1 MIVLY
6 CTIYCTIVYY
16 CICTVLYSVLCISS
30 WKQCQCPRCLKVWQ
44 WIIHLFK
51 ENRFFLAKINR
62 NMHSNISCIWCFRPL
77 AKAGGFQ
84 NVDILRSPPP
94 SPTLPATSS
103 WNRRDPWMLP
113 CVFFPKASRRS
124 SPGDPLRRSWPSGLH
139 VASGMDMS
147 RYMEDASCFI
157 FTYSIST
164 VGVTFFVF
172 FFFIA
177 SIDLSALRDVSILN
191 GRSSSCLYI

>member
-1 MIVLY
+1 
-6 CTIYCTIVYY
+6 
-16 CICTVLYSVLCISS
+16 
-30 WKQCQCPRCLKVWQ
+30 
-44 WIIHLFK
+44 
-51 ENRFFLAKINR
+51 
-62 NMHSNISCIWCFRPL
+62 MHSNISCIWCCRPL

-147 RYMEDASCFI
+147 GYMEDASCFI

-172 FFFIA
+172 FFFIS

-191 GRSSSCLYI
+191 GRSLSCLYIIWDIVIFRPHKLCSQVVVRGNVSGHRWSTYLLKQSMLGA